1 MAGQYITQI
10 MTIKNILFSFV
21 VILSV
26 KLSAQNCGVSQN
38 LTSTQNI
45 QINAILTT
53 LDTALKNENLYQ
65 IDSLSSE
72 LKTIFS
78 VEGGKPDA
86 VETYYNLVPNINWI
100 NISSALDL
108 SRILIANDSM
118 VYVDLWK
125 VAKGMS
131 PPSYQP
137 NSIFLR
143 ASAEIATG
151 LLKIADKETDLSRK
165 TLYQSWAT
173 KALDS
178 LATMQL
184 PSGAFPFPD
193 LRMYGDPVFTPV
205 IQNFLNNLGADSVN
219 VLQNGWIIDDK
230 GTGEFKFDAGVIA
243 NAYYEAYNYTG
254 NVTYKNIAIATGDY
268 LDSLSFNLNYNYNT
282 FASLG
287 LTRAY
292 QLTNDT
298 TYLERA
304 IKTLRYSVFPGQ
316 ISNGRWVDGHNAN
329 SRYHSIIIQNIVP
342 TINLLPSSHIYK
354 ENLDSMT
361 QKAVENMVE
370 YTYDC
375 GSATGFRWLLK
386 AHQLNSDVLLN
397 SLKDSISDLI
407 GQHINQS
414 VLNGKYLDIPSMGEY
429 IELLDLITGINN
441 ITYPIGLKVNVYPN
455 PTSDFINLVFNLS
468 KNDIIHL
475 TINNIDGQLIK
486 IIDQGKKAVGSY
498 SYQIDLTNQE
508 NGIYFLT
515 LRINGKKYTQKI
527 IKQ

>member
-1 MAGQYITQI
+1 MK
-10 MTIKNILFSFV
+10 IKNIVLS
-21 VILSV
+21 ILVLLSI
-26 KLSAQNCGVSQN
+26 KLNAQICGVSQN

-45 QINAILTT
+45 QINAILTP
-53 LDTALKNENLYQ
+53 LDTALKYENLYQ

-72 LKTIFS
+72 LKTAFS
-78 VEGGKPDA
+78 LEGGIPDA

-100 NISSALDL
+100 NISSAIDL

-143 ASAEIATG
+143 ASAEIASG
-151 LLKIADKETDLSRK
+151 LLKIADKETDLTRK
-165 TLYQSWAT
+165 TLYQSWAI

-184 PSGAFPFPD
+184 PNGAFPFPD
-193 LRMYGDPVFTPV
+193 LRMYGDPVFSSV
-205 IQNFLNNLGADSVN
+205 IQNFLNNVGADSVN

-254 NVTYKNIAIATGDY
+254 NVNYKNIAIATGNY
-268 LDSLSFNLNYNYNT
+268 LDSLNFNLNYNYNT

-298 TYLERA
+298 SYLERA
-304 IKTLRYSVFPGQ
+304 IKTLRYSLFPGQ

-329 SRYHSIIIQNIVP
+329 SRYHSIIIQYIVP

-354 ENLDSMT
+354 EDLDSMT
-361 QKAVENMVE
+361 QKAVRNMVE
-370 YTYDC
+370 YTYNC

-386 AHQLNSDVLLN
+386 AHQLNSSLISN
-397 SLKDSISDLI
+397 TLKDSITDLI

-414 VLNGKYLDIPSMGEY
+414 VINGKYLDIPSIGEY
-429 IELLDLITGINN
+429 IELLDLITGIND
-441 ITYPIGLKVNVYPN
+441 ITYPIGLKVNVFPN
-455 PTSDFINLVFNLS
+455 PTNNILNLAFNLS
-468 KNDIIHL
+468 ENDDIHL
-475 TINNIDGQLIK
+475 TIHNTKGQLINT
-486 IIDQGKKAVGSY
+486 IDQGKKTVGSY
-498 SYQIDLTNQE
+498 SYQIDLTNRE
-508 NGIYFLT
+508 NGVYFLT
-515 LRINGKKYTQKI
+515 LMINGKKYTQKI